1 MKKKIIIGVSAAVIV
16 IMAIAAGI
24 VTGALSKKKS
34 SNDINVS
41 CKAAVT
47 KNEDITCYDW
57 LKKLCNKMGIEAD
70 DYRKAAKEYGY
81 ITDSDEF
88 SDDDIASGGFMALT
102 SMRAMGEGKMQIYL
116 GTDDE
121 ISDNT
126 NIELAINNNLIA
138 EDSLDRGFSD
148 QEADGI
154 LDKFDD
160 LYYAKTLCFN
170 LQI

>member
-16 IMAIAAGI
+16 IAAIAAGVI
-24 VTGALSKKKS
+24 TGVSSKKKS

-41 CKAAVT
+41 CKAVVT
-47 KNEDITCYDW
+47 KNDDITCYDW
-57 LKKLCNKMGIEAD
+57 LKLCNKTGIEAE
-70 DYRKAAKEYGY
+70 DYRKAAKENGY

-126 NIELAINNNLIA
+126 NIELAIDKDMIA
-138 EDSLDRGFSD
+138 EYSLDKGFSD
-148 QEADGI
+148 KEADTN

-160 LYYAKTLCFN
+160 LYY
-170 LQI
+170 

>member
-57 LKKLCNKMGIEAD
+57 LKKLCNKMGIETEK
-70 DYRKAAKEYGY
+70 RLRNM
-81 ITDSDEF
+81 
-88 SDDDIASGGFMALT
+88 DI
-102 SMRAMGEGKMQIYL
+102 
-116 GTDDE
+116 
-121 ISDNT
+121 
-126 NIELAINNNLIA
+126 
-138 EDSLDRGFSD
+138 
-148 QEADGI
+148 
-154 LDKFDD
+154 
-160 LYYAKTLCFN
+160 
-170 LQI
+170 LQIAMNLVMMT